1 MLTTNK
7 STKVLVYGNVFRDYR
22 SQVLVKL
29 LLDAGYHV
37 SLTCPD
43 YYLTQPR
50 SLVNFFYLGELWLK
64 ALFADVIYLSPM
76 NTRFIKSAIWAAKA
90 FRKKLVVEMYISIYD
105 TFVGDGKLLK
115 GKQVAADSRQAK
127 SMLHKDVLA
136 LTQSDFI
143 IHTADRE
150 LDYWEKLL
158 DTKIDRNKVAI
169 APNCNVSRLVHRRK
183 FKQDGYLRI
192 CWWGTFIPLH
202 GLDNILQA
210 MKILRAKQVKFTCSL
225 FGVDNDLFAKY
236 AEKIRLEQ
244 LEDCVYLR
252 KDLRF
257 SDNSL
262 PEYSIDSCDLALGI
276 FGNTDKAY
284 NTVPNKLIEALS
296 MGIPTITMNSPALK
310 EFFAPQTDLWTCEPT
325 PEAIAK
331 SILTIANGAA
341 YPVDWKQTQQKVL
354 DTFSVARYRKVV
366 SQVLAEATQDW
377 QSETTSIVEPE
388 VSTHYLTVRNTD

>member
-7 STKVLVYGNVFRDYR
+7 STRVLVYGNVFRDYR

-76 NTRFIKSAIWAAKA
+76 NTRFIKSAIWVAKA

-105 TFVGDGKLLK
+105 TFVGDGKPLK

-143 IHTADRE
+143 IHTASHE
-150 LDYWEKLL
+150 LDYWEQLL
-158 DTKIDRNKVAI
+158 ATEIDRDKVAI
-169 APNCNVSRLVHRRK
+169 APNFNVSQLVRRK
-183 FKQDGYLRI
+183 SRDGSLKI

-202 GLDNILQA
+202 GLENILQA
-210 MKILRAKQVKFTCSL
+210 MQILKTRRIDFTCSL
-225 FGVDNDLFAKY
+225 FGVDNDSFATY
-236 AEKIRLEQ
+236 TAKIKHLQ
-244 LEDCVYLR
+244 LEDRVCLR

-257 SDNSL
+257 SDRSL
-262 PEYSIDSCDLALGI
+262 PEYLVDNCDLALGI
-276 FGNTDKAY
+276 FGNTDKAS

-296 MGIPTITMNSPALK
+296 MAIPTLTMKSTALN
-310 EFFAPQTDLWTCEPT
+310 EFFDPDDLWTCQPT
-325 PEAIAK
+325 PKAIADA
-331 SILTIANGAA
+331 IVTIARGSAHS
-341 YPVDWKQTQQKVL
+341 VDWQTTRAKVL
-354 DTFSVARYRKVV
+354 TTFSVTKYRDVV
-366 SQVLAEATQDW
+366 QRVLARATSTSPEIVATQLTPYEQQIS
-377 QSETTSIVEPE
+377 QSKC
-388 VSTHYLTVRNTD
+388 